1 MKDFGDPMYQGT
13 ASLVTARPAAPS
25 AAPTVR
31 AQRVDGATQL
41 RFRRARNARTELADL
56 YQRAPCRLLFPDVE
70 HDEIP
75 QAVLL
80 TTSGGLTG
88 GDRLH
93 IGFEVDAGARA
104 CLSTQAAE
112 KIYRAIPGEAPAE
125 IAVSLRVGESAWAEW
140 LAQETILFD
149 RSRLRRCIEVDL
161 APGARLLAVESLV
174 LGREAMGETYTQ
186 GYLHESWRL
195 RRNGRLVWADA
206 LHWDE
211 RSSPFGPA
219 FGFGSARACATLLY
233 AADDAAAQLSTVR
246 EQLTAQPGIGAA
258 GVLDGVLIVRLLSP
272 DAAKVR
278 AAVMNLAAQLRHV
291 AGGLPPRMPR
301 VWTC

>member
-1 MKDFGDPMYQGT
+1 MYQGT
-13 ASLVTARPAAPS
+13 ASLITARAAAS
-25 AAPTVR
+25 SVAPTVR

-88 GDRLH
+88 GDRLR
-93 IGFEVDAGARA
+93 IGFEVEAGARA

-125 IAVSLRVGESAWAEW
+125 IVVSLRVGESAWAEW

-174 LGREAMGETYTQ
+174 LGRGAMGETYAQ
-186 GYLHESWRL
+186 GYLHESWRV
-195 RRNGRLVWADA
+195 RRDGRLIWADA

-211 RSSPFGPA
+211 GGSPFRPA
-219 FGFGSARACATLLY
+219 FGFGEARACATLLY
-233 AADDAAAQLSTVR
+233 ASNDAAAQLSAVR
-246 EQLTAQPGIGAA
+246 EQLAAQPGIGAA
-258 GVLDGVLIVRLLSP
+258 GVLDGLLIVRLLSA
-272 DAAKVR
+272 DAAKLR
-278 AAVMNLAAQLRHV
+278 AAVMNLAAQLRHG